1 MDLELPEELR
11 LLQSSVRKFVDE
23 TLAPHEKEVEE
34 KDEIPRALIS
44 PFQVD
49 CGPEVLHFFEVL
61 PAQ

>member
-34 KDEIPRALIS
+34 KDEIPRSLIAAMGES
-44 PFQVD
+44 GLFGIGHD
-49 CGPEVLHFFEVL
+49 EK
-61 PAQ
+61 